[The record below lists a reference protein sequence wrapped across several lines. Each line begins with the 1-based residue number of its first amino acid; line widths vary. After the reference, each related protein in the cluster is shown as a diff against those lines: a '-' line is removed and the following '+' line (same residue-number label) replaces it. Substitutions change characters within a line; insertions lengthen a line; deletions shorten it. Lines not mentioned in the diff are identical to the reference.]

1 MRARGRRWGR
11 ALASAVLLA
20 ALVGLVPVYVAWAQ
34 GGAGAGSDG
43 RTSTTAKEEI
53 EYRGTD
59 ERRDLG
65 RPVVDP
71 PFNIVRYPSELPE
84 GARGI
89 RVETWALQLVEEG
102 QLVDTIPF
110 SGLDTTIP
118 QIAEAIDDPTWV
130 ARSGPGTYE
139 LRAALVQA
147 PGTTLTVRSPAVEEL
162 RLVDLPGV
170 FLGGDDAQ
178 ALVEGVTV
186 TSWNREGTGPDTVH
200 EDGRPFILYED
211 GARLDIVDAEIAHLG
226 SDRGSAYG
234 ISWRLDGAT
243 GEVLGSEFHHNFF
256 GIYTFEAHGL
266 VVRDNVFRDHV
277 FYGVDPHD
285 FSTNLLIE
293 DNVAYRNG
301 SHGIIVSYGVS
312 DSVIRHNRSFG
323 NHGNGI
329 VIDDGSDRNHVV
341 ANLVEGNRGDGIV
354 LLGSGNTTVA
364 RNVIRDNRVGVRVNN
379 HGAVGNV
386 VRNNLIEGN
395 RVGVEAYRGAAD
407 LRLVD
412 NVVRHHIDTG
422 LRLAAAH
429 TTVRGGLIAGGDTGI
444 DIRSLVDVDRVR
456 IADVDRGVRVA
467 PGAVASLARVYV
479 DAADVGVSIDEP
491 ADTDLRSS
499 RIDAPT
505 AVRGPL
511 TFAEANIMS
520 SAPFVRSWL
529 PIAGVAVLFVAVA
542 FELLRGFRSRHQ
554 EPPLAPAAVWNTA

>member
-1 MRARGRRWGR
+1 MRARGRRWVR
-11 ALASAVLLA
+11 AFASAVVLA
-20 ALVGLVPVYVAWAQ
+20 ALVGLVPAYVAWAQ
-34 GGAGAGSDG
+34 ADAGAGSDG
-43 RTSTTAKEEI
+43 RTSTTAKDEI

-59 ERRDLG
+59 DRRNLG

-71 PFNIVRYPSELPE
+71 PFDVVRYPLELPE

-89 RVETWALQLVEEG
+89 RIETWALRLVEEG
-102 QLVDTIPF
+102 RLVETIPF
-110 SGLDTTIP
+110 SGVDTTLP
-118 QIAEAIDDPTWV
+118 AIADAVGDPAWI
-130 ARSGPGTYE
+130 AQAGPGTYE

-147 PGTTLTVRSPAVEEL
+147 PGTTLAVRSPAVEEL
-162 RLVDLPGV
+162 RLVDHPGV
-170 FLGGDDAQ
+170 FLGGDDARV
-178 ALVEGVTV
+178 LIEGVTV
-186 TSWNREGTGPDTVH
+186 TSWSREGTGPDTVH

-234 ISWRLDGAT
+234 VSWRLDGAT
-243 GEVLGSEFHHNFF
+243 GEVRGSEFHHNFF

-301 SHGIIVSYGVS
+301 SHGIIVSYGVT
-312 DSVIRHNRSFG
+312 DSVIRHNRSFR

-329 VIDDGSDRNHVV
+329 VLDDGSDRNHVV

-354 LLGSGNTTVA
+354 LLGSGDSTVA

-379 HGAVGNV
+379 EGAVGNV

-407 LRLVD
+407 LRLID
-412 NVVRHHIDTG
+412 NVVRDHIDTG
-422 LRLAAAH
+422 LRLAAARTWVH
-429 TTVRGGLIAGGDTGI
+429 GGVVSDVDTGI
-444 DIRSLVDVDRVR
+444 DVRSLVDVDRVR
-456 IADVDRGVRVA
+456 ISGVDRGVRIA
-467 PGAVASLARVYV
+467 PGAVASVEELRI
-479 DAADVGVSIDEP
+479 DAVDVGVAVDEP
-491 ADTDLRSS
+491 ADTTLRSS
-499 RIDAPT
+499 RIDAATP
-505 AVRGPL
+505 VRGPL
-511 TFAEANIMS
+511 TLAEANVMS

-529 PIAGVAVLFVAVA
+529 PIAGVAVLVVAVA

-554 EPPLAPAAVWNTA
+554 APPRAPAAVWNTA